1 MGVINNLLGRLKLYA
16 DPSVTTQTTT
26 VVQSNTTNSNLAL
39 VPNGTG
45 AIVASIPDGTATG
58 GNARGNYV
66 VDLQRVRTAANQIN
80 VSPYGVLLNGQN
92 NKTNGSNYETIIN
105 GINNYINCPYGIIL
119 NGSGNTIQWT
129 PFGSN
134 TVING
139 VNNYASAQGSISSGN
154 GSSASSNYAVA
165 IGNGANASGASSF
178 AHGDANTSSGDYSV
192 SFGFQNTAS
201 GIGSMVSGYRGLAYL
216 QSQRTIG
223 NTSQGWGSPYYGL
236 SQASEIVASRLIA
249 LSTGGTA
256 TLSLD
261 STGTTNL
268 IIPTGNNRAWNVQ
281 INTIAIISAITG
293 TATGVSV
300 GDTYSEVKNL
310 LFKKV
315 SGTSSIV
322 GTVDTS
328 NVKSDTSMSTCALTV
343 TAGASQEMALTFTAP
358 TFTGGGTVTCRVVSK
373 VMLTEVA
380 Y

>member
-58 GNARGNYV
+58 GNARGTYA
-66 VDLQRVRTAANQIN
+66 VDLQLARTSATQVASGQYSTISGGYQNSAGN
-80 VSPYGVLLNGQN
+80 YCTVSGGQN
-92 NKTNGSNYETIIN
+92 NNATGNVYATIV
-105 GINNYINCPYGIIL
+105 GGQNNVASGPNCVTGGYANSATGGWTTAFGYNNNPSFGYAFCLGKDNIA
-119 NGSGNTIQWT
+119 SGR
-129 PFGSN
+129 
-134 TVING
+134 
-139 VNNYASAQGSISSGN
+139 
-154 GSSASSNYAVA
+154 
-165 IGNGANASGASSF
+165 ASGAF
-178 AHGDANTSSGDYSV
+178 GEAATSTASN
-192 SFGFQNTAS
+192 SFGFGTSSTAYLT
-201 GIGSMVSGYRGLAYL
+201 GQIALAY
-216 QSQRTIG
+216 G
-223 NTSQGWGSPYYGL
+223 NF
-236 SQASEIVASRLIA
+236 
-249 LSTGGTA
+249 GTA
-256 TLSLD
+256 NGEAQQSLLTARKSAALATGATTVLSLD
-261 STGTTNL
+261 NTGTTNL
-268 IIPTGNNRAWNVQ
+268 IIPTGTNRAWNVQ
-281 INTIAIISAITG
+281 INTIAIIVTITG